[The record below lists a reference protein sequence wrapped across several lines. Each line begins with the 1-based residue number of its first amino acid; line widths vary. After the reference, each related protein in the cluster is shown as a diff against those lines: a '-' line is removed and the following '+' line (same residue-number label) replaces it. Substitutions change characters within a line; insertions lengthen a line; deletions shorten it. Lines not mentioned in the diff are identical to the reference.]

1 MWNLPRQKCP
11 TNYYNN
17 ITVVYC
23 LLTSKNQE
31 TTVGNNTRT
40 FLSRVRIADSGS
52 VAAIVS
58 MDLPI
63 HPHSLIAI
71 SGYLLKLARVI
82 VRRSNSTL
90 SRSFP
95 STLE

>member
-1 MWNLPRQKCP
+1 MWNFPRQKCP
-11 TNYYNN
+11 TNYYSN
-17 ITVVYC
+17 INCY

-40 FLSRVRIADSGS
+40 FLSRVRIADIGS

-63 HPHSLIAI
+63 HPHSLIAL
-71 SGYLLKLARVI
+71 SGHLLKLAKV
-82 VRRSNSTL
+82 VLRRSNSTL
-90 SRSFP
+90 SRSFL